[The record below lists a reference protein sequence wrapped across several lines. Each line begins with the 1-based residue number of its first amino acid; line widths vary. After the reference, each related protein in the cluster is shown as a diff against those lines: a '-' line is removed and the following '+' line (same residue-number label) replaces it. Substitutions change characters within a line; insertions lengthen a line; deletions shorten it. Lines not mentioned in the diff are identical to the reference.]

1 MIDASDTPAEGS
13 NTPTENSSK
22 PAEGSSTTA
31 EVTSTTAEGTSTTA
45 EGTSKH
51 PIKVHLVDDQQLI
64 RQGMASLLSFSDQIQ
79 VSGQASDG
87 EEFIQQVDTATVD
100 ADVVLLDIRMPKK
113 NGIQVLEYLQAEN
126 SSLKCIIVTTFDD
139 HALVLA
145 GMRAGAKGY
154 LLKDISLEELVAA
167 IVAVHQ
173 GETSLSPELT
183 QYLLQN
189 IQAPSST
196 PAADSLTPKEQ
207 KVLALM
213 AKGLSNKE
221 LASELCNAEGTVR
234 NQVSQILA
242 KLGVR
247 DRTQAIL
254 KAIER
259 GLIRPQ

>member
-1 MIDASDTPAEGS
+1 MIDTPLLPTEGS
-13 NTPTENSSK
+13 PT
-22 PAEGSSTTA
+22 PAEGSSTPA
-31 EVTSTTAEGTSTTA
+31 KGSI
-45 EGTSKH
+45 KPH
-51 PIKVHLVDDQQLI
+51 IKVHLVDDQQLI

-79 VSGQASDG
+79 VSGQARDG
-87 EEFIQQVDTATVD
+87 EEFIQQINSGNVE

-113 NGIQVLEYLQAEN
+113 NGIEVLEYLQSEN
-126 SSLKCIIVTTFDD
+126 IGLKCIIVTTFDD
-139 HALVLA
+139 HTLVLS

-167 IVAVHQ
+167 IVTVDQ
-173 GETSLSPELT
+173 GDTSLSPELT

-189 IQAPSST
+189 IQTPNAT

-207 KVLALM
+207 KVLSLM

-221 LASELCNAEGTVR
+221 LATELCNAEGTVR

-254 KAIER
+254 KAIEQ
-259 GLIRPQ
+259 GLISSQ